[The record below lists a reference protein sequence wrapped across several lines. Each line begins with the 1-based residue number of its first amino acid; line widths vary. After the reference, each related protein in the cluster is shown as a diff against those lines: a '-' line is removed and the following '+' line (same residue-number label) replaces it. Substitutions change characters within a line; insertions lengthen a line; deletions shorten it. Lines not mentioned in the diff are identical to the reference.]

1 VLAEMAVH
9 QTRAFFFRR
18 DGQLVD
24 NPKVG
29 PTLAAEMWAPGNS
42 QPFLGLVEKLTG
54 QPLDGAAWVAQLAAP
69 TEARVAAERGA
80 YDAALAAATESAAA
94 ATPAATPAAR
104 TSQAEEVDLAMRVR
118 LVDGDFVIADT
129 ADSGSFLAACAT
141 FEAYIADRFSLP
153 PSPHASPPAPVANAR
168 VLETGGG
175 GFGAARRKT
184 KKKNHRK

>member
-1 VLAEMAVH
+1 MNLTLSAPLWFNFYQASCYYHGYVLAEMAVH
-9 QTRAFFFRR
+9 QTRAFFLRR
-18 DGQLVD
+18 DGHLVD

-54 QPLDGAAWVAQLAAP
+54 QPLDGAAWVAQLAVP

-80 YDAALAAATESAAA
+80 YDAALAAAARATATE
-94 ATPAATPAAR
+94 AR

-129 ADSGSFLAACAT
+129 AAEGGSFLAACAK
-141 FEAYIADRFSLP
+141 FEAYITDRF
-153 PSPHASPPAPVANAR
+153 R
-168 VLETGGG
+168 
-175 GFGAARRKT
+175 
-184 KKKNHRK
+184 